1 MDYFIVIAMAGFA
14 TGITTLLFG
23 FGGGFVVV
31 PFVYHFVNTTGV
43 GEGNGMRV
51 AVATSTA
58 VMILN
63 AGYATY
69 TNWRRGHLHSE
80 ALTPLLV
87 PIGVGAALGAGL
99 ADLLGDSLLRILF
112 SLYLAGTL
120 LDGLLRKGFLG
131 KSAPRSIGPA
141 TRWAGGALIGAIA
154 TLLGVGGSVM
164 TVPLLRRHG
173 YDMKYCVSA
182 ANPLSMPVAIVG
194 TVMYA
199 WLGQDQSLGAEYL
212 GYVNTRIF
220 GVLVIAGVAGMLF
233 AKHCIPVINDRLHA
247 RAYLL
252 LLLLMLIVSLW
263 P

>member
-1 MDYFIVIAMAGFA
+1 MDYIIVIAVAGFA

-31 PFVYHFVNTTGV
+31 PFVYHFVNATSV
-43 GEGNGMRV
+43 GGGNGMRV

-69 TNWRRGHLHSE
+69 TNWRRGYLLRE
-80 ALTPLLV
+80 ALTPLLL
-87 PIGVGAALGAGL
+87 PIGMGAVLGAGL
-99 ADLLGDSLLRILF
+99 ADLLDDSILRILF
-112 SLYLAGTL
+112 SVYLAGTL

-131 KSAPRSIGPA
+131 KSKPRRIGLT
-141 TRWAGGALIGAIA
+141 TRWVGGPLIGAIS

-173 YDMKYCVSA
+173 HDMKYCVST
-182 ANPLSMPVAIVG
+182 ANPLSMPVAMVG

-212 GYVNTRIF
+212 GYVNTRIL

-233 AKHCIPVINDRLHA
+233 ARHCIPAINDQLHA